1 MRGTVVLLMAV
12 QNLAAI
18 AVALVDG
25 GRAAGTPVAV
35 VSEGTMPGQRTV
47 LSTLGEIGAEVE
59 AAQVR
64 PPAIVVVGEVVA
76 VAHPDEYAQR
86 EPWPS

>member
-1 MRGTVVLLMAV
+1 MV
-12 QNLAAI
+12 
-18 AVALVDG
+18 
-25 GRAAGTPVAV
+25 PH
-35 VSEGTMPGQRTV
+35 SGQRTV